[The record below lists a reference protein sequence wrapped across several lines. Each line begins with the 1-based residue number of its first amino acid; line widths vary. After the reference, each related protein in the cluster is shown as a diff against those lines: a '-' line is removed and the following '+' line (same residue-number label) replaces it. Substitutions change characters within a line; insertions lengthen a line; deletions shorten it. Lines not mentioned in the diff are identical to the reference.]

1 MTTSWQQ
8 VYCKKFHAYYK
19 AVHVYAATAWGF
31 VSGTASGGKGI
42 CQEHT
47 FSHIAL
53 TTKGQIKVEAEPKMW
68 AQNINPHQVLPQIT
82 IQWWVVWYWDY
93 RDGRQIS
100 TTPTT
105 DSMTLNVT
113 SSGLGVV
120 LKFLKFWNLS
130 WNVLK
135 LVRSWNLYIYPEIF
149 TRFHIFFKNTS
160 FFLFYLWVSNTGHK
174 ESSVVPDFSI
184 KMACRGHSRSIIL
197 RSLESR

>member
-1 MTTSWQQ
+1 MRFCKWDCQWWQRYLSRAHFFPHCVNNKRANQ
-8 VYCKKFHAYYK
+8 SGSRTQNVGPEHQSSSG
-19 AVHVYAATAWGF
+19 AATDH
-31 VSGTASGGKGI
+31 V
-42 CQEHT
+42 
-47 FSHIAL
+47 
-53 TTKGQIKVEAEPKMW
+53 
-68 AQNINPHQVLPQIT
+68 
-82 IQWWVVWYWDY
+82 QWWVVWYWDY

>member
-82 IQWWVVWYWDY
+82 YSDEWFDTGTTETDINNTNY
-93 RDGRQIS
+93 R
-100 TTPTT
+100 
-105 DSMTLNVT
+105 
-113 SSGLGVV
+113 
-120 LKFLKFWNLS
+120 
-130 WNVLK
+130 
-135 LVRSWNLYIYPEIF
+135 
-149 TRFHIFFKNTS
+149 
-160 FFLFYLWVSNTGHK
+160 
-174 ESSVVPDFSI
+174 
-184 KMACRGHSRSIIL
+184 
-197 RSLESR
+197 